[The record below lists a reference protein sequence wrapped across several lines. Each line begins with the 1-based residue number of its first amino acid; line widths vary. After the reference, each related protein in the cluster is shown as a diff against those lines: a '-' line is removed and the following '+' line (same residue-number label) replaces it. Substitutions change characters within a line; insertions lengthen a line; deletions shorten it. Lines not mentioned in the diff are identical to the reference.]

1 VWSWAVSVFPYVEQK
16 ALYDALKSSEGH
28 VGNNGSLPRADTL
41 IGGAPLLQR
50 RVATYLCPSD
60 GQELLNP
67 FYTNPR
73 NSASAPRYSKS
84 NYVGNQQVLAS
95 NAWGRKRRFAEITDG
110 MSNTLLLGER
120 ALRVNPVAKRSTGA
134 VLWGKPSN
142 NSDATTCFHPNYPIN
157 TPDPSDDFNG
167 GTYTQYA
174 TTATNSCNAQA
185 VSSSHPGRGSVF
197 VLRWFGA
204 VPQPEHRQQSDR
216 LQ

>member
-1 VWSWAVSVFPYVEQK
+1 
-16 ALYDALKSSEGH
+16 
-28 VGNNGSLPRADTL
+28 
-41 IGGAPLLQR
+41 
-50 RVATYLCPSD
+50 
-60 GQELLNP
+60 
-67 FYTNPR
+67 
-73 NSASAPRYSKS
+73 
-84 NYVGNQQVLAS
+84 
-95 NAWGRKRRFAEITDG
+95 